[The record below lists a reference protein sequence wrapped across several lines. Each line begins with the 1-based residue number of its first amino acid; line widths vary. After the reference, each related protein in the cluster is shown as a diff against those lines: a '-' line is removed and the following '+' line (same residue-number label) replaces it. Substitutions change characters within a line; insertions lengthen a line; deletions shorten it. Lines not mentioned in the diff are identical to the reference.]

1 VIVASGSGKGPE
13 VGLEQPRPADLD
25 KEPDMTLV
33 LALLLAVTFAVVVLA
48 GLVISRA
55 AAGHGLEDELAAGA
69 DREPWAEAAVLDERD
84 RIAA

>member
-1 VIVASGSGKGPE
+1 
-13 VGLEQPRPADLD
+13 
-25 KEPDMTLV
+25 MTLV
-33 LALLLAVTFAVVVLA
+33 LALLFAVTFAVVVLA

-69 DREPWAEAAVLDERD
+69 DREPWVDAPALEDRD